1 MVRKTIH
8 ITEAQS
14 LWLNDNSY
22 NVSRYIRKILK
33 TIMSDKEKA
42 EMFSAK
48 IKSKAELDQI
58 TIEAAGLVGKNFFVV
73 SLSNCVTIFISSPK
87 HSIDKFWPKFTL
99 TE

>member
-1 MVRKTIH
+1 MVRKTIN

-48 IKSKAELDQI
+48 IKSKADQI
-58 TIEAAGLVGKNFFVV
+58 SIEAAGLVGKNFFVV
-73 SLSNCVTIFISSPK
+73 SLSNCVTIPISSPK
-87 HSIDKFWPKFTL
+87 HSIDKF
-99 TE
+99 

>member
-48 IKSKAELDQI
+48 IKIKD
-58 TIEAAGLVGKNFFVV
+58 G
-73 SLSNCVTIFISSPK
+73 
-87 HSIDKFWPKFTL
+87 
-99 TE
+99 

>member
-8 ITEAQS
+8 ITEDQS

-33 TIMSDKEKA
+33 TIMADKEKA

-48 IKSKAELDQI
+48 IKSKADQI
-58 TIEAAGLVGKNFFVV
+58 SIEAAGLVGKNFFVV
-73 SLSNCVTIFISSPK
+73 SLSNCATIFISSPK

>member
-48 IKSKAELDQI
+48 IKSKADQI
-58 TIEAAGLVGKNFFVV
+58 SIEAAGLVGKNFFVV
-73 SLSNCVTIFISSPK
+73 SLSNCVIIFISSPK

>member
-1 MVRKTIH
+1 MARVRKTIH

-48 IKSKAELDQI
+48 IKTKPELDLL
-58 TIEAAGLVGKNFFVV
+58 EDN
-73 SLSNCVTIFISSPK
+73 
-87 HSIDKFWPKFTL
+87 
-99 TE
+99 

>member
-48 IKSKAELDQI
+48 IKSKAELD
-58 TIEAAGLVGKNFFVV
+58 
-73 SLSNCVTIFISSPK
+73 
-87 HSIDKFWPKFTL
+87 
-99 TE
+99 